1 MKEKTKIIWL
11 IIAGLICG
19 TILWVFTSSLKK
31 DDSPIM
37 EGASIEEYEQ
47 QMFEEIPEE
56 EEEEK
61 EPPKKEESPIDFNNY
76 KPVQIIVYQH
86 GSVCIDQYGQVFI
99 K

>member
-1 MKEKTKIIWL
+1 MKEKTKIIWP
-11 IIAGLICG
+11 IITGFICG
-19 TILWVFTSSLKK
+19 TILWVFTSGPKE

-37 EGASIEEYEQ
+37 EGASIKEYEQ
-47 QMFEEIPEE
+47 QMFEEIP
-56 EEEEK
+56 EEK